1 MFAFEA
7 GAIIGLAIIV
17 HYADVVKYLRLCYI
31 RVYRAVPVL
40 VGFTVGGTSAAM
52 FGRVAVSNTGTG

>member
-17 HYADVVKYLRLCYI
+17 HYAYVVKYLRL
-31 RVYRAVPVL
+31 
-40 VGFTVGGTSAAM
+40 
-52 FGRVAVSNTGTG
+52 

>member
-17 HYADVVKYLRLCYI
+17 HYADVVKYSRL
-31 RVYRAVPVL
+31 
-40 VGFTVGGTSAAM
+40 
-52 FGRVAVSNTGTG
+52 

>member
-17 HYADVVKYLRLCYI
+17 HYSDVVKYLRL
-31 RVYRAVPVL
+31 
-40 VGFTVGGTSAAM
+40 
-52 FGRVAVSNTGTG
+52 

>member
-17 HYADVVKYLRLCYI
+17 HYADVVKYPRLCYT
-31 RVYRAVPVL
+31 RPYRAVPVF
-40 VGFTVGGTSAAM
+40 VGFH
-52 FGRVAVSNTGTG
+52 GRE

>member
-17 HYADVVKYLRLCYI
+17 HYADVVKYPRL
-31 RVYRAVPVL
+31 
-40 VGFTVGGTSAAM
+40 
-52 FGRVAVSNTGTG
+52 

>member
-17 HYADVVKYLRLCYI
+17 HYAVVVKYPRL
-31 RVYRAVPVL
+31 
-40 VGFTVGGTSAAM
+40 
-52 FGRVAVSNTGTG
+52 